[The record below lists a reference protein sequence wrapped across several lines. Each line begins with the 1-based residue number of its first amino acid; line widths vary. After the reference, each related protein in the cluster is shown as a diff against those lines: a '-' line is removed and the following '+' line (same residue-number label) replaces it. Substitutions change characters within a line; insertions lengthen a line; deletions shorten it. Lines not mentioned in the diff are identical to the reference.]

1 MTDNLNLDLLIK
13 IMSMTTSDND
23 GQALVAMRKANEQL
37 KKWGWTW
44 ESILRGKIS
53 VAANP
58 FVNVAMEDL
67 LKKAEQPQPPPWRA
81 PPPPNPSHTWQPVPK
96 PVKPRKPK
104 VNLSDLGL

>member
-1 MTDNLNLDLLIK
+1 MSDNLNVDLLIK

-67 LKKAEQPQPPPWRA
+67 LKKANGQAQPPSPSPSYA
-81 PPPPNPSHTWQPVPK
+81 PSYTPPPPRKPK
-96 PVKPRKPK
+96 KPK